1 MDAVTAAVHPNP
13 RTSPDPS
20 NNPARRFTHSTRPTL
35 SPMTYE
41 GSYLWEI
48 RRRVGSRLLLMPGAQ
63 VLVVDSA
70 DRVLFQ
76 RSRDSGLWE
85 LPAGAAEPGDSFRTT
100 AARELFE
107 ETGLQVEVEDLVP
120 FASLSEADLHT
131 LTYPNGDVLQ
141 CFALCFEARRWSG
154 SLVVAADEVL
164 EARFFSQPPAEL
176 HPPTKVVLE
185 LYAAY
190 RESGVFQ
197 AR

>member
-1 MDAVTAAVHPNP
+1 
-13 RTSPDPS
+13 
-20 NNPARRFTHSTRPTL
+20 
-35 SPMTYE
+35 MTYE
-41 GSYLWEI
+41 GSYLWEL
-48 RRRVGSRLLLMPGAQ
+48 RQRVGSRLLLMPGAQ

-70 DRVLFQ
+70 ERILFQ

-100 AARELFE
+100 AARELLE
-107 ETGLQVEVEDLVP
+107 ETGLRVEAGDLVP

-154 SLVVAADEVL
+154 SLVTDADEVL
-164 EARFFSQPPAEL
+164 EAGFFARPPEEL
-176 HPPTKVVLE
+176 HPPTRVVLE
-185 LYAAY
+185 LYSAY
-190 RESGVFQ
+190 RASGMFQ

>member
-1 MDAVTAAVHPNP
+1 M
-13 RTSPDPS
+13 
-20 NNPARRFTHSTRPTL
+20 
-35 SPMTYE
+35 
-41 GSYLWEI
+41 
-48 RRRVGSRLLLMPGAQ
+48 GSRLLLRPGAQ
-63 VLVVDSA
+63 ILVVDSA

-107 ETGLQVEVEDLVP
+107 ETGLRVAAEDLVP

-141 CFALCFEARRWSG
+141 CFAMCFVARRWRG
-154 SLVVAADEVL
+154 SLVADADEVL
-164 EARFFSQPPAEL
+164 EARLFSRPPAEL
-176 HPPTKVVLE
+176 HPPTKVVLD

-190 RESGVFQ
+190 RDSGVFQ

>member
-48 RRRVGSRLLLMPGAQ
+48 RRR
-63 VLVVDSA
+63 
-70 DRVLFQ
+70 
-76 RSRDSGLWE
+76 
-85 LPAGAAEPGDSFRTT
+85 

-131 LTYPNGDVLQ
+131 LSYPNGDVLQ

-154 SLVVAADEVL
+154 SLVADPDEVL

-190 RESGVFQ
+190 RKSRVFQ